1 MPDTQLQTLVKIF
14 NGAFA
19 ALHVSV
25 PESRTLSLAETI
37 RGAMTAHT
45 RFYHTLDHIFVFIDP
60 QDPVRTLAAMYH
72 DVVYYQVD
80 QKFTAEIER
89 LVRPYIRLH
98 ADESVHIADHI
109 PPQDR
114 MIGMA
119 LQMFDLQPGQRLS
132 AAGALNEFL
141 SAVVMLKQLEEF
153 VAAKQL
159 VLITMMIEASIPFRQ
174 ADERGRTHFE
184 VLAGRLRKI
193 SREYCQEP
201 LSENEIENGVKDAVL
216 FSNKDIESFAEP
228 DPARFLD
235 NTWKLLPETNP
246 LHLVRTLYTIRSY
259 RQALQQMHE
268 FLFHL
273 DADDVFSRY
282 HGAPPEAE
290 FNRIVSNAHI
300 NLRLGC
306 EYLRIRIVAIS
317 LLEALAEVS
326 GGDAPMKLFLA
337 ELPTKKGSSLRFDY
351 FLPRVAPP
359 SWVDTSS
366 TIYRLLSGSRDSD
379 WGYDLVTTPL
389 SLYVY
394 MSLPPEELSTSFEL
408 AGRMFEEKIS
418 ADEFLHRADQGVV
431 STVAR
436 ASAEIVFIRREQL
449 LRYGAPS
456 ASP

>member
-1 MPDTQLQTLVKIF
+1 
-14 NGAFA
+14 
-19 ALHVSV
+19 
-25 PESRTLSLAETI
+25 
-37 RGAMTAHT
+37 
-45 RFYHTLDHIFVFIDP
+45 
-60 QDPVRTLAAMYH
+60 
-72 DVVYYQVD
+72 
-80 QKFTAEIER
+80 
-89 LVRPYIRLH
+89 
-98 ADESVHIADHI
+98 
-109 PPQDR
+109 

-119 LQMFDLQPGQRLS
+119 LEMFDLRPGQHLS
-132 AAGALNEFL
+132 AVGALNEFL
-141 SAVVMLKQLEEF
+141 SAVVMLKELEEF

-159 VLITMMIEASIPFRQ
+159 VLITMMIEASIPFSR
-174 ADERGRTHFE
+174 ADERRRNHFE
-184 VLAGRLRKI
+184 VLAGRLREI

-201 LSENEIENGVKDAVL
+201 LSEKEIENGVKDAVL

-290 FNRIVSNAHI
+290 FNRIASNAQT

-306 EYLRIRIVAIS
+306 EYLKIRIVAIS

-337 ELPTKKGSSLRFDY
+337 ELSAKNGRRLRFDY
-351 FLPRVAPP
+351 FLPRIAPP

-394 MSLPPEELSTSFEL
+394 MSLSPEELSTSFEL
-408 AGRMFEEKIS
+408 AGLMFEEKIS
-418 ADEFLHRADQGVV
+418 AEEFLRRADQAVV
-431 STVAR
+431 RTVAR
-436 ASAEIVFIRREQL
+436 ASAEIVFIRRDQL
-449 LRYGAPS
+449 LRYGVPS
-456 ASP
+456 EGA